1 MCLKKNTN
9 IYIVVYILSLSLCV
23 FYHYDTLRKSY
34 QYSLHFLQRENLLF
48 LHIITITT
56 WCLFGVQHEKPA

>member
-1 MCLKKNTN
+1 MILLY
-9 IYIVVYILSLSLCV
+9 IYIYYLSLSLCLCV
-23 FYHYDTLRKSY
+23 FYHFYDTLRKSY